1 MLNSCDVGSAADI
14 WLLAAVYAAAI
25 LVLARAIGFGM
36 ASDDD
41 IDDDDNRL

>member
-1 MLNSCDVGSAADI
+1 MLNPCDVGSSDDM

-25 LVLARAIGFGM
+25 MVLARAIAFGM

-41 IDDDDNRL
+41 HDDEDRL